1 MNRKLT
7 LRDIVTITLLMAI
20 SSTAILLQQQL
31 TYAHIHVNPRSENA
45 PIATSGDNIY
55 ITWSTNKIGTNDE
68 VMFRSSTDGG
78 KTFGDKVNL
87 SNSPK
92 TDSQDVQI
100 DTFGNNDNKIIVTW
114 WERNQTSNEPVF
126 RISTDNGKTFEPV
139 VNLSTNGT
147 LGSSSRAG
155 G

>member
-1 MNRKLT
+1 
-7 LRDIVTITLLMAI
+7 
-20 SSTAILLQQQL
+20 
-31 TYAHIHVNPRSENA
+31 
-45 PIATSGDNIY
+45 
-55 ITWSTNKIGTNDE
+55 
-68 VMFRSSTDGG
+68 MFKSSTDGG